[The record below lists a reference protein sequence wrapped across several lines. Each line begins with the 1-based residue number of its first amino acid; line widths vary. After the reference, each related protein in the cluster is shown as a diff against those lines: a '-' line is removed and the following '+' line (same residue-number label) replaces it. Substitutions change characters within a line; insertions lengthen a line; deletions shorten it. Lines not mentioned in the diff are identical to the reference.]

1 MRRLLLVLIAGTASP
16 LRAQVHMQHP
26 MEMNPGPLGIPE
38 TRMGS
43 GTSWL
48 PDASPMHAAHYTLG
62 RWTVM
67 LHGKGFV
74 QYDWQG
80 DSRGSNQL
88 GIVNW
93 AMAAASRPLGGG
105 QLQLRAMLSA
115 EPWTIGSRGYPLLV
129 QSGESYQ
136 GAPLHDRQHPHDLFM
151 ELSALYER
159 PVARNLG
166 LSLYLAPVGEPA
178 VGPVAFPHR
187 PSAAD
192 DPLAPISH
200 HWQDGTHITFGVVT
214 AGVFTRRA
222 KLEASWFNGREP
234 DEIRTNFDY
243 AGRRLD
249 SYSARLTVNPGPR
262 WSVSAWYAYL
272 TSPEALNPDE
282 SLHRLGASALTTQP
296 VGTRGTWSSAL
307 IYGANDQI
315 GPASLASSVVLE
327 STLDLDGRN
336 AFFGR
341 AEYVRKSAA
350 ELVIPSVPPT
360 TEYDVGALA
369 LGFQRTVGTV
379 AGLAAGVGVRGSV
392 NFVPSSLNAVYG
404 SAPPAGAAIYLQLR
418 PAGASGG
425 GMKMDGMPGMHRG
438 SHGPGAV
445 GFRAVLLDLRHQAS
459 GRTRNCTWP
468 CAERT
473 PGTVATCREGC
484 DGLTTGMRPANETA
498 S

>member
-1 MRRLLLVLIAGTASP
+1 MRRLLLLLLAGAASP
-16 LRAQVHMQHP
+16 LRAQM
-26 MEMNPGPLGIPE
+26 GPLGIPD

-48 PDASPMHAAHYTLG
+48 PDASPMHAAHYLLG
-62 RWTVM
+62 RWTLM
-67 LHGKGFV
+67 LHGKGFF

-80 DSRGSNQL
+80 GSRGSNQL

-93 AMAAASRPLGGG
+93 AMAAASRRLGGG
-105 QLQLRAMLSA
+105 QLQLGAMFSA
-115 EPWTIGSRGYPLLV
+115 EPWTTGSRGYPLLV

-136 GAPLHDRQHPHDLFM
+136 GATLHDRQHPHDLFM
-151 ELSALYER
+151 ELAALYER
-159 PVARNLG
+159 PVAPNLA

-178 VGPVAFPHR
+178 AGPVAFPHR

-214 AGVFTRRA
+214 AGVFTRNV

-243 AGRRLD
+243 TSRRLD
-249 SYSARLTVNPGPR
+249 SYSARLTVNPGSR

-272 TSPEALNPDE
+272 RSPEALNPDE
-282 SLHRLGASALTTQP
+282 SLHRIGASALTTQP
-296 VGTRGTWSSAL
+296 VGTTGTWSSAL

-315 GPASLASSVVLE
+315 GPGPLASSVVLE
-327 STLDLDGRN
+327 STLDLDGTN
-336 AFFGR
+336 AFFSR

-350 ELVIPSVPPT
+350 ELVIPSVPPP

-379 AGLAAGVGVRGSV
+379 AGLAAGGGVRGAL
-392 NFVPSSLNAVYG
+392 NFFPSSLNAVYG
-404 SAPPAGAAIYLQLR
+404 SGTPAGAAIYLQLR
-418 PAGASGG
+418 PACAPRH
-425 GMKMDGMPGMHRG
+425 GMKMEGM
-438 SHGPGAV
+438 
-445 GFRAVLLDLRHQAS
+445 
-459 GRTRNCTWP
+459 
-468 CAERT
+468 
-473 PGTVATCREGC
+473 
-484 DGLTTGMRPANETA
+484 TGMRGG
-498 S
+498 SHH

>member
-1 MRRLLLVLIAGTASP
+1 MRRILGGSVAAALALVAGAASP
-16 LRAQVHMQHP
+16 LRAQMHMQHP
-26 MEMNPGPLGIPE
+26 MEMNVGPLGIPE

-48 PDASPMHAAHYTLG
+48 PDASPMHAAHYLLG
-62 RWTVM
+62 RWTLM
-67 LHGKGFV
+67 LHGKGFF

-80 DSRGSNQL
+80 GSRGSNQL

-93 AMAAASRPLGGG
+93 AMAAASRRLGGG
-105 QLQLRAMLSA
+105 QLQLRAMFSA
-115 EPWTIGSRGYPLLV
+115 EPWTTGSRGYPLLV

-136 GAPLHDRQHPHDLFM
+136 GATLHDRQHPHDLFM
-151 ELSALYER
+151 ELAALYER
-159 PVARNLG
+159 PVAPNLA

-214 AGVFTRRA
+214 AGVFTRNV

-243 AGRRLD
+243 TSRRLD
-249 SYSARLTVNPGPR
+249 SYSARLTVNPGSR

-272 TSPEALNPDE
+272 RSPEALNPDE
-282 SLHRLGASALTTQP
+282 SLHRIGASALTTQP
-296 VGTRGTWSSAL
+296 VGTTGTWSSAL

-315 GPASLASSVVLE
+315 GPGPLASSVVLE
-327 STLDLDGRN
+327 STLDLDGTN
-336 AFFGR
+336 AFFSR

-350 ELVIPSVPPT
+350 ELVIPSVPPP

-404 SAPPAGAAIYLQLR
+404 SGTPAGAAIYLQLR
-418 PAGASGG
+418 PAGARER
-425 GMKMDGMPGMHRG
+425 GMKMEGM
-438 SHGPGAV
+438 
-445 GFRAVLLDLRHQAS
+445 
-459 GRTRNCTWP
+459 
-468 CAERT
+468 
-473 PGTVATCREGC
+473 
-484 DGLTTGMRPANETA
+484 TGMRGG
-498 S
+498 SHH

>member
-1 MRRLLLVLIAGTASP
+1 MRRILAGLATAALVLVASTVSP
-16 LRAQVHMQHP
+16 VRAQMDMQHP
-26 MEMNPGPLGIPE
+26 IEMHGGPLGIPE

-48 PDASPMHAAHYTLG
+48 PDASPMHAAHYLLG
-62 RWTVM
+62 RWALM
-67 LHGKGFV
+67 LHGKGFL

-80 DSRGSNQL
+80 GSRGSNQL

-129 QSGESYQ
+129 QTGESYQ

-214 AGVFTRRA
+214 AGVFTRNV
-222 KLEASWFNGREP
+222 KFEASWFNGREP
-234 DEIRTNFDY
+234 DENRTNFDY

-249 SYSARLTVNPGPR
+249 SYSARVTVNPGRR
-262 WSVSAWYAYL
+262 WSLSTWYAYL
-272 TSPEALNPDE
+272 KSPEALYPDE
-282 SLHRLGASALTTQP
+282 SLHRIGAAALTTQP
-296 VGTRGTWSSAL
+296 ISTGGAWSSAL
-307 IYGANDQI
+307 IYGANAQI
-315 GPASLASSVVLE
+315 GSGRLSSSVLVE
-327 STLDLDGRN
+327 GTLDLDRTN
-336 AFFGR
+336 SFFGR
-341 AEYVRKSAA
+341 AEYVQKSAQ

-360 TEYDVGALA
+360 TQYDVGALA
-369 LGFQRTVGTV
+369 LGYLRTVGTV
-379 AGLAAGVGVRGSV
+379 SGLAAGVGVRGSV

-404 SAPPAGAAIYLQLR
+404 SRTPAGVAIYLRLQ
-418 PAGASGG
+418 PVGAREG
-425 GMKMDGMPGMHRG
+425 GMKMDGMPGMHGG
-438 SHGPGAV
+438 SH
-445 GFRAVLLDLRHQAS
+445 D
-459 GRTRNCTWP
+459 
-468 CAERT
+468 
-473 PGTVATCREGC
+473 
-484 DGLTTGMRPANETA
+484 
-498 S
+498 

>member
-1 MRRLLLVLIAGTASP
+1 MRRLLLVLVAGVTGP
-16 LRAQVHMQHP
+16 LRAQMDLQHP
-26 MEMNPGPLGIPE
+26 MHTHEGPLGIPE
-38 TRMGS
+38 ARMGS

-48 PDASPMHAAHYTLG
+48 PDASPMHAAHVVLGDWTL
-62 RWTVM
+62 M
-67 LHGKGFV
+67 LHGVGFL
-74 QYDWQG
+74 QYDRQG
-80 DSRGSNQL
+80 GSRGSNQIGL
-88 GIVNW
+88 VNW
-93 AMAAASRPLGGG
+93 EMAAATRPLGGG
-105 QLQLRAMLSA
+105 QLQLRGMLSA

-151 ELSALYER
+151 ELAALFER
-159 PVARNLG
+159 PVARDFG
-166 LSLYLAPVGEPA
+166 VSLYLAPVGEPA

-214 AGVFTRRA
+214 AGVFTRSA

-272 TSPEALNPDE
+272 RSPEALNPDE
-282 SLHRLGASALTTQP
+282 SLHRIGASALTTQP
-296 VGTRGTWSSAL
+296 VGTQGTWSSAL
-307 IYGANDQI
+307 IYGANDEI
-315 GPASLASSVVLE
+315 GPGPLASSVVLE
-327 STLDLDGRN
+327 STLDLDGTN

-369 LGFQRTVGTV
+369 LGYQRTVGFV
-379 AGLAAGVGVRGSV
+379 AGFAAGLGVRGSL
-392 NFVPSSLNAVYG
+392 NFVPSSLDGAYG
-404 SAPPAGAAIYLQLR
+404 SRTPVGAAIYLQLR
-418 PAGASGG
+418 PADAREAV
-425 GMKMDGMPGMHRG
+425 MKMNGMPGMHGG
-438 SHGPGAV
+438 SH
-445 GFRAVLLDLRHQAS
+445 D
-459 GRTRNCTWP
+459 
-468 CAERT
+468 
-473 PGTVATCREGC
+473 
-484 DGLTTGMRPANETA
+484 
-498 S
+498 

>member
-1 MRRLLLVLIAGTASP
+1 MAGGSVALVLVAGAAWP
-16 LRAQVHMQHP
+16 LAAQMDMQHP
-26 MEMNPGPLGIPE
+26 MEMGGGPLGIPE

-48 PDASPMHAAHYTLG
+48 PDASPMHAAHYMLG
-62 RWTVM
+62 RWTLMV
-67 LHGKGFV
+67 HGKGSF

-80 DSRGSNQL
+80 GPRGSTQL

-105 QLQLRAMLSA
+105 QLRLRGMVSA
-115 EPWTIGSRGYPLLV
+115 EPWTIGRRGYPLLV
-129 QSGESYQ
+129 QSGEAYQ
-136 GAPLHDRQHPHDLFM
+136 GAPLHDRQHPHDLVM
-151 ELSALYER
+151 ELAALYER
-159 PVARNLG
+159 PVARNLAF
-166 LSLYLAPVGEPA
+166 SIYLAPVGEPA

-214 AGVFTRRA
+214 AGAFTRNV

-249 SYSARLTVNPGPR
+249 SYSARLTVIPGPR

-272 TSPEALNPDE
+272 SSPEGLNPDE
-282 SLHRLGASALTTQP
+282 SLHRIGASALTTQP

-315 GPASLASSVVLE
+315 GPGRLASSVVVE
-327 STLDLDGRN
+327 STLDLDGTN

-341 AEYVRKSAA
+341 AEYVRKSAE
-350 ELVIPSVPPT
+350 ELVIASAPPT
-360 TEYDVGALA
+360 LEYNVGAFA
-369 LGFQRTVGTV
+369 LGYSRAVGTV
-379 AGLAAGVGVRGSV
+379 AGLAAGVGARGSV
-392 NFVPSSLNAVYG
+392 NFVPSSLAAAYG
-404 SAPPAGAAIYLQLR
+404 RRTPAGVAIYLLLR
-418 PAGASGG
+418 PAGA
-425 GMKMDGMPGMHRG
+425 REG
-438 SHGPGAV
+438 SPDASLSV
-445 GFRAVLLDLRHQAS
+445 KARRRAVCVRSGIRLR
-459 GRTRNCTWP
+459 R
-468 CAERT
+468 
-473 PGTVATCREGC
+473 
-484 DGLTTGMRPANETA
+484 RPPRVF
-498 S
+498 

>member
-1 MRRLLLVLIAGTASP
+1 MRGILGGSAAAALALVAGTTRP
-16 LRAQVHMQHP
+16 VRAQMDMQHP
-26 MEMNPGPLGIPE
+26 MELRAAPLGIPE

-48 PDASPMHAAHYTLG
+48 PDASPMHAAHITLG
-62 RWTVM
+62 DWSLM
-67 LHGKGFV
+67 LHGKGFF
-74 QYDWQG
+74 QYDWQEG
-80 DSRGSNQL
+80 SRGSNQL

-93 AMAAASRPLGGG
+93 AMAMASRPLGGG
-105 QLQLRAMLSA
+105 QLQLRGMVSA
-115 EPWTIGSRGYPLLV
+115 EPWTIGSRGYPLLG

-151 ELSALYER
+151 ELAALYER
-159 PVARNLG
+159 PVARHFA

-214 AGVFTRRA
+214 AGVFTRSA

-249 SYSARLTVNPGPR
+249 SYGARLTVNPAPR

-272 TSPEALNPDE
+272 RSPEVLNPDE
-282 SLHRLGASALTTQP
+282 SLHRIGASALTTQP
-296 VGTRGTWSSAL
+296 VGTKGTWSSAL

-315 GPASLASSVVLE
+315 GSGQLVSSVVLE
-327 STLDLDGRN
+327 STFDLDGTN
-336 AFFGR
+336 ACFGR
-341 AEYVRKSAA
+341 VEYVRKSAA

-360 TEYDVGALA
+360 TRYAVGALA
-369 LGFQRTVGTV
+369 LGYQRMVGTV
-379 AGLAAGVGVRGSV
+379 AGLAAGVGVRGSL
-392 NFVPSSLNAVYG
+392 NFVPSSLEAAYG
-404 SAPPAGAAIYLQLR
+404 SRTPAGVAMYLQVR
-418 PAGASGG
+418 PAGAREGD
-425 GMKMDGMPGMHRG
+425 MKMHEMPHMHGG
-438 SHGPGAV
+438 SH
-445 GFRAVLLDLRHQAS
+445 D
-459 GRTRNCTWP
+459 
-468 CAERT
+468 
-473 PGTVATCREGC
+473 
-484 DGLTTGMRPANETA
+484 
-498 S
+498 

>member
-1 MRRLLLVLIAGTASP
+1 MRRLLLVLIAGAAWP
-16 LRAQVHMQHP
+16 LRAQLHMQHP
-26 MEMNPGPLGIPE
+26 MNMNAGPLEIPE

-48 PDASPMHAAHYTLG
+48 PDASPMHAAHYMLG
-62 RWTVM
+62 RWTLMV
-67 LHGKGFV
+67 HGKGFF

-80 DSRGSNQL
+80 GSRGSNQL

-214 AGVFTRRA
+214 AGVFTREV

-234 DEIRTNFDY
+234 DQTRTNFDY
-243 AGRRLD
+243 TGRRLD
-249 SYSARLTVNPGPR
+249 SYCARLTVNPGSR
-262 WSVSAWYAYL
+262 WSLSTWYAYL
-272 TSPEALNPDE
+272 KSPEGLNPDE
-282 SLHRLGASALTTQP
+282 SLHRLGAAALTTQR
-296 VGTRGTWSSAL
+296 VGTRGTWSSGL
-307 IYGANDQI
+307 IYGANDQV
-315 GPASLASSVVLE
+315 GPGPLASSVVLE
-327 STLDLDGRN
+327 STVDLDGTN

-341 AEYVRKSAA
+341 AEYVRKNAA
-350 ELVIPSVPPT
+350 ELVLPSVPPT

-369 LGFQRTVGTV
+369 LGYLRTVGTV
-379 AGLAAGVGVRGSV
+379 AGLAAAVGLRASV

-404 SAPPAGAAIYLQLR
+404 SRTPAGVAMYFRVL
-418 PAGASGG
+418 PVGAREGS
-425 GMKMDGMPGMHRG
+425 MKMDGMPGRHG
-438 SHGPGAV
+438 ASH
-445 GFRAVLLDLRHQAS
+445 D
-459 GRTRNCTWP
+459 
-468 CAERT
+468 
-473 PGTVATCREGC
+473 
-484 DGLTTGMRPANETA
+484 
-498 S
+498 